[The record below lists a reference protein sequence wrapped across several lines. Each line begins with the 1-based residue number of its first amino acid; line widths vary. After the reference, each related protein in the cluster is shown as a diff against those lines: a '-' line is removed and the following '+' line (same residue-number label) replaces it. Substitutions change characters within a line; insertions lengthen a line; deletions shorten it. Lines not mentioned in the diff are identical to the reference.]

1 MFGKERHGLMEDAPR
16 DFNIPKFVD
25 VPVSKEIFLLACLII

>member
-16 DFNIPKFVD
+16 DLTNIHRHVGISD
-25 VPVSKEIFLLACLII
+25 VLCA